1 MRDILGFALIH
12 LNLQTKMTIFLHK
25 MEGLAMRLSNDS
37 MLTIKQAVTLIF
49 GKDAKVYLFGSR
61 TDDAKKGG
69 DIDLYIETAI
79 LDAVFDKKLSL
90 LTELRKRLGDQKID
104 VIVNNFTKEKD
115 IYKIAKNTG
124 ILL

>member
-1 MRDILGFALIH
+1 M
-12 LNLQTKMTIFLHK
+12 FLHK
-25 MEGLAMRLSNDS
+25 MGSLVMRLSNDS

-61 TDDAKKGG
+61 ADDAKKGG
-69 DIDLYIETAI
+69 DIDLYIETVY
-79 LDAVFDKKLSL
+79 LEAVFDKKLSL
-90 LTELRKRLGDQKID
+90 LSELRKRLGDQKID

>member
-1 MRDILGFALIH
+1 MGFALLH
-12 LNLQTKMTIFLHK
+12 PNLQTKMTMFLHK
-25 MEGLAMRLSNDS
+25 MESLAMRLSNDS
-37 MLTIKQAVTLIF
+37 MFTIKQAVNILF

-69 DIDLYIETAI
+69 DIDLYIETAC
-79 LDAVFDKKLSL
+79 LEAVFDKKLSL

>member
-1 MRDILGFALIH
+1 
-12 LNLQTKMTIFLHK
+12 
-25 MEGLAMRLSNDS
+25 MESLVMRLSYDS
-37 MLTIKQAVTLIF
+37 ILTIKQAVTLLF

-69 DIDLYIETAI
+69 DIDLYIETTS
-79 LDAVFDKKLSL
+79 LEAVFDKKFSL

-104 VIVNNFTKEKD
+104 IVINNFTKEKD
-115 IYKIAKNTG
+115 IYKIAKKTG